1 MTQWEG
7 AASFLLLTPTAKIK
21 EFLLLSTLSSQIS
34 LSPAHIPDSV
44 QAAGSWMVSLQILPA
59 CLQVITPDGPIY
71 SASRFRTMVP
81 WTRTC
86 WTNAVRLLEFLHSS
100 RLCVCVFILSCVQSC
115 RIIQRVATAF
125 RQTWRVWRSTCRM
138 FLCFLQTWP
147 GCKRPLTLITWP
159 DSVFPHA
166 CCDSWC
172 VNIYSASVHSVCH
185 INAVFHCLCYRSLR
199 SNKIQVL
206 SDFVFAEYSR
216 LERL

>member
-100 RLCVCVFILSCVQSC
+100 RLCVCVCVCLFFHVCSPAGLSRELRLHSDRRGVCGGQLAGCSS
-115 RIIQRVATAF
+115 AF
-125 RQTWRVWRSTCRM
+125 S
-138 FLCFLQTWP
+138 
-147 GCKRPLTLITWP
+147 KRDL
-159 DSVFPHA
+159 
-166 CCDSWC
+166 
-172 VNIYSASVHSVCH
+172 
-185 INAVFHCLCYRSLR
+185 AVRDLSL
-199 SNKIQVL
+199 
-206 SDFVFAEYSR
+206 
-216 LERL
+216 